1 MTNLTLLVITT
12 LILLTGCSDI
22 FKTELPPI
30 ADCTADSD
38 LCSYTDTIQ
47 PIFDAYCTKCHGGQ
61 GGLNL
66 TSYSH
71 LMSGS
76 NHGPVIIP
84 GDADESLLIQVLE
97 GTSSI
102 VPQMPP
108 TSDGNMFD
116 NIYTIMI
123 SRWIQ
128 AGANNN

>member
-1 MTNLTLLVITT
+1 MTDLRLLVITT
-12 LILLTGCSDI
+12 LTLLTGCSDI

-38 LCSYTDTIQ
+38 LCSYTNTIQ

-71 LMSGS
+71 LMSGGNNGPLINTS
-76 NHGPVIIP
+76 NHLNSI
-84 GDADESLLIQVLE
+84 LLQRI
-97 GTSSI
+97 TNI
-102 VPQMPP
+102 DNPMPP
-108 TSDGNMFD
+108 TSDSNMLD
-116 NIYTIMI
+116 DIYTIMI
-123 SRWIQ
+123 SKWIQ

>member
-1 MTNLTLLVITT
+1 MTNLRLLVITALT
-12 LILLTGCSDI
+12 LLTGCSDI

-38 LCSYTDTIQ
+38 LCSYTNTIQ

-71 LMSGS
+71 LMSGGNNGPLINTS
-76 NHGPVIIP
+76 NHLNSI
-84 GDADESLLIQVLE
+84 LLQRI
-97 GTSSI
+97 SNI
-102 VPQMPP
+102 DNPMPP
-108 TSDGNMFD
+108 TIDSNMLD
-116 NIYTIMI
+116 DIYTIMI
-123 SRWIQ
+123 SKWIQ

>member
-1 MTNLTLLVITT
+1 MTNLRLLVITT
-12 LILLTGCSDI
+12 LTLLTGCSDI

-38 LCSYTDTIQ
+38 LCSYTNTIQ

-71 LMSGS
+71 LMSGGNNGPLINTS
-76 NHGPVIIP
+76 NHLNSI
-84 GDADESLLIQVLE
+84 LLQRI
-97 GTSSI
+97 TNI
-102 VPQMPP
+102 DNPMPP
-108 TSDGNMFD
+108 TSDSNMLD
-116 NIYTIMI
+116 DIYTIMI
-123 SRWIQ
+123 SKWIQ

>member
-71 LMSGS
+71 LMSGGNNGPLINTS
-76 NHGPVIIP
+76 NHLNSI
-84 GDADESLLIQVLE
+84 LLQRI
-97 GTSSI
+97 TNI
-102 VPQMPP
+102 DNPMPP
-108 TSDGNMFD
+108 TSDSNMLD
-116 NIYTIMI
+116 DIYTIMI
-123 SRWIQ
+123 SKWIQ